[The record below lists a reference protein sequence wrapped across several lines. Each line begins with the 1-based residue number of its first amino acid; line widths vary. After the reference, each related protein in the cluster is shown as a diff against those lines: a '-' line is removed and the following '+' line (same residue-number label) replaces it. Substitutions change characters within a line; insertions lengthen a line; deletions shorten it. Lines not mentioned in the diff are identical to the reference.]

1 MSGGGHS
8 EEDGMMETERE
19 REEVMGFYSLPRS
32 FLRAARGRGPEAL
45 TSVTVII
52 RKVTDR
58 TPVPR
63 AGHRPS

>member
-1 MSGGGHS
+1 MSGGEHS

-19 REEVMGFYSLPRS
+19 RGSDGVLFSSRS
-32 FLRAARGRGPEAL
+32 FLRAARGCGPEAL

-52 RKVTDR
+52 CKVTDR

-63 AGHRPS
+63 AGHKPS